1 MSSQRHQR
9 VDSLSN
15 SRFCAYLI
23 LGTPKHPLSA
33 YVSRPPF
40 STPIICGKRT
50 KHICLP
56 YSTVWTSRSFVSTL
70 PENIHCYQNYKEHK
84 ALSNDHNTPS
94 LFLERF
100 TPIIFHFSPDDY
112 YGSFQSALLRCNLT
126 DREKT
131 ILL

>member
-1 MSSQRHQR
+1 MLHQR
-9 VDSLSN
+9 VDSLNN

-23 LGTPKHPLSA
+23 LGSPKRPLSV

-40 STPIICGKRT
+40 FTPIICGKRT

-56 YSTVWTSRSFVSTL
+56 YSTVRTSRSFVATL
-70 PENIHCYQNYKEHK
+70 PENINYYQYYKEHK
-84 ALSNDHNTPS
+84 ALSNYHNTPS
-94 LFLERF
+94 LFLEYF

-112 YGSFQSALLRCNLT
+112 YGSFQSALLRYNLT
-126 DREKT
+126 DRVNT